1 MNYIPFGLFLL
12 QWEVTGYQWLIYISI
27 PVLLVLWW
35 YVWKRREERRLDQL
49 RKQIAQDFHDEL
61 GTRLSVIQMYSQ
73 LVRQELDGAANPKT
87 VGYLEKISQ
96 SSNEIYEA
104 VRDLIWAIDPG
115 RDAVEDLLIRLRE
128 SAVLIFEDSG
138 VNFTFS
144 QNRGI
149 PNRKT
154 LPIGAKKQL
163 LLILK
168 EAMNNVLKHAGSQ
181 TASLVVNCHKNN
193 LRFELIDRG
202 KGFDSHRS
210 YNGSGLKNMQT
221 RAETIGAKLTITSSS
236 SAGTSIS
243 LVYLIS

>member
-1 MNYIPFGLFLL
+1 MNYIPYGLFLL

-35 YVWKRREERRLDQL
+35 YVWRKREERRHDLL

-73 LVRQELDGAANPKT
+73 LVRQELDSGANPKT
-87 VGYLEKISQ
+87 AGYLEKISQ
-96 SSNEIYEA
+96 SSSEIYEA

-128 SAVLIFEDSG
+128 SAALIFEDSAI
-138 VNFTFS
+138 NFTFS
-144 QNRGI
+144 QENGI

-154 LPIGAKKQL
+154 LPLGAKKQL

-168 EAMNNVLKHAGSQ
+168 EAMNNVLKHAGGN
-181 TASLVVNCHKNN
+181 TASLVVSYQKNN
-193 LRFELIDRG
+193 LQFDLSDQG
-202 KGFDSHRS
+202 KGFDTHRS
-210 YNGSGLKNMQT
+210 YTGSGLKNMHS
-221 RAETIGAKLTITSSS
+221 RATSIDAQLTITSSPL
-236 SAGTSIS
+236 AGTSIS
-243 LVYLIS
+243 LVYLLI